1 MWLFLNVLIPC
12 SRDYCFYIFP
22 AKPRRYSYGVEAE
35 RIHND
40 THDARD
46 QWLDNAVTRLETS
59 RLPARPARFY
69 LSFITKK
76 CTISR

>member
-46 QWLDNAVTRLETS
+46 Q
-59 RLPARPARFY
+59 
-69 LSFITKK
+69 
-76 CTISR
+76 